1 MKSTLE
7 KRILIFAFLTITLTI
22 ATNTLVNIES
32 FRRDYRDGILL
43 RSLSLA
49 EGLKLTIENVLAL
62 GLGLQ
67 DVSGI
72 AERCEALVATDPEL
86 AYCQVADLS
95 GQFLYSNASGFS
107 YASEGT
113 LIKTLDYNSA
123 LLEFP
128 GDQRYYDVS
137 VNIYDAAG
145 DLAGRIHIGF
155 SEAVLSD
162 RIRNL
167 LERSLAVLVGAFLLA
182 FALIFLFAKRDLIR
196 PITQLRS
203 IAREI
208 STGNFEVDIPP
219 MSTNDFAELGTA
231 LEDMAL
237 SLRERDLLIR
247 QGFDDLEE
255 TNRQLQDSYENLEKI
270 GGELGRS
277 REMYRSLLEEAS
289 DAILVSDEEDRIV
302 LLNKVAEVFFGVT
315 REASSGRNLFSFLD
329 QLRCENLDHLY
340 DMHRQVLKGEAI
352 ETEFRFTRQVDQVHL
367 IGWLKAS
374 PVVGRDG
381 RRRVQSIIRDVTREH
396 EIKQNLENSA
406 RDLQRL
412 NKMKDSFLGVASH
425 ELKTPLTV
433 IIGYSELLLGEWKD
447 RLDPS
452 VHSMVEHIYN
462 ASERLSLIVRDMV
475 DVTMLRHHRLHL
487 RMQPLDINELIQRA
501 TEELELFFAQRKQLL
516 RMDFQDHLPAIK
528 CDPDRIVQVITNLV
542 GNAIKFTPDGGE
554 IKITTR
560 LINSLRK
567 PGVVAPEALE
577 LSSVPIGRTMLPYV
591 VITIADSGIGID
603 SKDQPYVFDKFYE
616 VGNIEEHFTAKSAFK
631 GKGTGLGLTI
641 AKGIVDMHGG
651 EVWVDSPGNDPE
663 TLPGSQ
669 FHVMLPVNFN
679 PEPQH

>member
-22 ATNTLVNIES
+22 ATNTFVNIES

-43 RSLSLA
+43 RSQSLA

-62 GLGLQ
+62 GLGLN

-72 AERCEALVATDPEL
+72 TERCEAVVATDPEI
-86 AYCQVADLS
+86 AYCLIEDLD
-95 GQFLYSNASGFS
+95 GRFLFSSNSSARLFS
-107 YASEGT
+107 DISR
-113 LIKTLDYNSA
+113 IKILDANSA
-123 LLEFP
+123 LLELP

-137 VNIYDAAG
+137 VSIHDAG
-145 DLAGRIHIGF
+145 GNLAGRIHIGF
-155 SEAVLSD
+155 SEAVLSE
-162 RIRNL
+162 RVRNI
-167 LERSLAVLVGAFLLA
+167 LERSLLVLIGAFLLA
-182 FALIFLFAKRDLIR
+182 FSLIILFARRDLIN
-196 PITQLRS
+196 PMTQLRS
-203 IAREI
+203 VAREI
-208 STGNFEVDIPP
+208 STGNFTVDIPP
-219 MSTNDFAELGTA
+219 MSTSDFAELGDA

-247 QGFDDLEE
+247 QGIDDLEE
-255 TNRQLQDSYENLEKI
+255 TNRQLQDSYENLEKL

-277 REMYRSLLEEAS
+277 REMYRSLLEEAG

-302 LLNKVAEVFFGVT
+302 LLNKVAEAFFGVT
-315 REASSGRNLFSFLD
+315 REASSGHNLFSFLD
-329 QLRCENLDHLY
+329 RLQCENLDHLY
-340 DMHRQVLKGEAI
+340 DMHRQVIKGDSV
-352 ETEFRFTRQVDQVHL
+352 ETEFRFTRQIDQTHL
-367 IGWLKAS
+367 VGWLKAS

-412 NKMKDSFLGVASH
+412 NQMKDSFLGVASH

-452 VHSMVEHIYN
+452 VQSMVEHIYN
-462 ASERLSLIVRDMV
+462 ASERLALIVRDMV
-475 DVTMLRHHRLHL
+475 DATMLRHHRLHL
-487 RMQPLDINELIQRA
+487 RMQTLDINELVRQA
-501 TEELELFFAQRKQLL
+501 LGELELFFAQRKQLL
-516 RMDFQDHLPAIK
+516 RMDFQDHLPPIK
-528 CDPDRIVQVITNLV
+528 CDPDRIVQVMTNLV

-554 IKITTR
+554 IRIRTR

-567 PGVVAPEALE
+567 PGVVAPETHE
-577 LSSVPIGRTMLPYV
+577 PSSVPIGRKMHPYV
-591 VITIADSGIGID
+591 VMTIADSGIGID
-603 SKDQPYVFDKFYE
+603 PKDQPYVFDKFYE

-663 TLPGSQ
+663 SFPGSQ
-669 FHVMLPVNFN
+669 FHVMLPVNFS
-679 PEPQH
+679 PDPQH